1 MENAL
6 AAGRSPVSGTR
17 SPLLMLTRYAQWA
30 NLKLYEVIA
39 RLPPQELRK
48 EQKIIFGSLLRTLEH
63 MYAMDL
69 VWQAHLQGRS
79 HGFTSRTP
87 ALHDDFATLR
97 AAQAT
102 LDQWYIHA
110 AEEMAGHAADEVV
123 NFNFI
128 GGTPGSM
135 TRGEI
140 VLHVVN
146 HKTYHRGH
154 IADMLFQ
161 IPVQPPTTDLPVF
174 LRVAH

>member
-1 MENAL
+1 MTTNK
-6 AAGRSPVSGTR
+6 S
-17 SPLLMLTRYAQWA
+17 LLMLTRYTEWA
-30 NLKLYEVIA
+30 DLKIYETIA
-39 RLPPQELRK
+39 RLPPTELIK
-48 EQKIIFGSLLRTLEH
+48 EQKIVFGSLLRTLEH

-87 ALHDDFATLR
+87 ELHSEFAKLR
-97 AAQAT
+97 TAQESA
-102 LDQWYIHA
+102 DQWYIRT
-110 AEEMAGHAADEVV
+110 AEDMSERAADEVI

-128 GGTPGSM
+128 GGNTGCM

-140 VLHVVN
+140 ILHVVN

-161 IPVQPPTTDLPVF
+161 IPVQPPTTVLPVY